1 MTDYAVEEP
10 LGIINLWNVVGKMM
24 IRSNSL
30 VIVAGWSIARGFE
43 FLKKVHRNDA
53 ATQQL

>member
-1 MTDYAVEEP
+1 VTDYAVEEP